1 MAVLDHDPVLKEKA
15 KQKQE
20 QVQHFIRSV
29 ERACEQNLEEET
41 EAPMKPTETP
51 TETPTTLPARSRSV
65 ELAGSTQAEQAL
77 PELRVLAEQ
86 QADRVVAS
94 NAVTVLAELGP
105 CALTSTLVPRVLE
118 LFEESPGPSPV
129 AGSKVHAWGGECR
142 EQLCNAIVGVNHNGG
157 HLLVEVLLQMINRCD
172 FKRQQRAAKVL
183 TGCFG
188 LAEAKEWMYTN
199 DSCVL
204 VELLLREIPA
214 KAEDPKAFHCFSNC
228 VKALLLCSQAAA
240 THRRSELWQ
249 VMDDL
254 RQDDRLERS
263 VRQDCVEVLEDW
275 FESMKTKL
283 WIFPRGMARDG
294 GVGEGSLQWTSKYGS
309 VVASSYDIATTD
321 GINEAGLV
329 GNVLYLAEAQYGTAK
344 RQGQKKISMGAMLQH
359 ILDNFGTVREAVDFN
374 RGASVARDPL
384 GAIKRKKQVHDRRLR
399 MPLVQDNLCVIAP
412 DLPNG
417 EKTTVHVSI
426 SDAKNDSAV
435 FEYIDGQLRIHH
447 GSEYRVMTNSPPYDR
462 QVALANYW
470 TEIGGYTF
478 LPGTHRAADR
488 FARLSYNLHAVPKVN
503 QSRQAVATVFSLM
516 RHISVPLGITEP
528 CRPKESLGRPW
539 TA

>member
-29 ERACEQNLEEET
+29 ERACEQNLEEDRQWLLQVIQPSNPCF
-41 EAPMKPTETP
+41 A
-51 TETPTTLPARSRSV
+51 TLVRLIYEPKYKGYLDLCACCLRAVQMLLRIARTMFEDSDPNLGWKTFV

-118 LFEESPGPSPV
+118 LFEETPDRASDLSEV
-129 AGSKVHAWGGECR
+129 VLRVHAWGGECR

-263 VRQDCVEVLEDW
+263 VRQDCVEVLEVMQATDPA
-275 FESMKTKL
+275 MK
-283 WIFPRGMARDG
+283 A
-294 GVGEGSLQWTSKYGS
+294 
-309 VVASSYDIATTD
+309 
-321 GINEAGLV
+321 
-329 GNVLYLAEAQYGTAK
+329 
-344 RQGQKKISMGAMLQH
+344 
-359 ILDNFGTVREAVDFN
+359 
-374 RGASVARDPL
+374 
-384 GAIKRKKQVHDRRLR
+384 
-399 MPLVQDNLCVIAP
+399 
-412 DLPNG
+412 
-417 EKTTVHVSI
+417 
-426 SDAKNDSAV
+426 
-435 FEYIDGQLRIHH
+435 
-447 GSEYRVMTNSPPYDR
+447 
-462 QVALANYW
+462 
-470 TEIGGYTF
+470 
-478 LPGTHRAADR
+478 
-488 FARLSYNLHAVPKVN
+488 
-503 QSRQAVATVFSLM
+503 
-516 RHISVPLGITEP
+516 
-528 CRPKESLGRPW
+528 
-539 TA
+539 